1 MSGVRPRVNGFLV
14 FWPSE
19 PLLVAQGQSLVAQ
32 GGTLTPGLTDA
43 GLTIRAGRRLN
54 ELLGG
59 TIRIQDRSELY
70 QHFFHDCYSVL
81 FDYKDVLHC

>member
-1 MSGVRPRVNGFLV
+1 MGFSFSGRVNRCWLPRG
-14 FWPSE
+14 
-19 PLLVAQGQSLVAQ
+19 SLWLPR
-32 GGTLTPGLTDA
+32 GTLTPGLTDA

-81 FDYKDVLHC
+81 LDYKDVLDC